1 LVLVLYLDDS
11 ADDGDKSRNIP
22 KMQAMAGYIGHV
34 DQWDRYEESAKGIYD
49 LFKVD
54 VLHSHKLHKTKGDFR
69 GWSGKKKGY
78 FIGALYGHLRLSAH
92 SGFAFAL
99 PSDVYNESKRRDRV
113 NAQIS
118 PVGFCYNA
126 LIDKVLKHER
136 IGPLARAE
144 GISVFVETGNA
155 NNADIQR
162 SHDALSREYPEYPRI
177 IRQLGFINKDSCRAI
192 QIADFLA
199 FNFRRS
205 MQQCNPGSPKYE
217 PLLDGVVRHLEH
229 YGTVATAFHRAP
241 KRKGPRG

>member
-1 LVLVLYLDDS
+1 MLALYLDDS
-11 ADDGDKSRNIP
+11 KDDGDASRKIP

-34 DQWDRYEESAKGIYD
+34 DQWDEYELAAKGVYD
-49 LFKVD
+49 LFNVE
-54 VLHSHKLHKTKGDFR
+54 VLHSLQLHKTKGEFR

-78 FIGALYGHLRLSAH
+78 FVGALYGHLKLRAL

-99 PSDVYNESKRRDRV
+99 PSDVYNDTKRRDQV

-162 SHDALSREYPEYPRI
+162 SHDALSGQYPEYPGI
-177 IRQLGFINKDSCRAI
+177 IRQLGFIDKDSCKAV

-205 MQQCNPGSPKYE
+205 MQRCELGAPKYE

-241 KRKGPRG
+241 KKGSRA